1 MDNQKHDMVHE
12 NHSKKDRDS
21 EIENSIIFLNS
32 IMGKAT
38 GIILHFDTQTNILIG
53 ISTAISAF
61 AISNIKDGSAIF
73 STLAFF
79 SIISLAIGL
88 YAVHPPKFLRK
99 KGQRESLLYN
109 RKISGFKDSRE
120 YAEEIKKTI
129 DNKDS
134 IIEEYS
140 NEIYNIYK
148 YHYRPKRVLFK
159 ISRDFLIAGIL
170 ISVLVAILQ

>member
-1 MDNQKHDMVHE
+1 MDNQKHNMTHE
-12 NHSKKDRDS
+12 NRPEKASDS

-32 IMGKAT
+32 VMGKAT

-61 AISNIKDGSAIF
+61 AISNIKDGPAIF
-73 STLAFF
+73 SILAFF
-79 SIISLAIGL
+79 SIISVAVGL

-99 KGQRESLLYN
+99 KGQHESLLYN
-109 RKISGFKDSRE
+109 RKISGFRDSKE
-120 YAEEIKKTI
+120 YAEEIKKII
-129 DNKDS
+129 DNKEA

-148 YHYRPKRVLFK
+148 YHYSPKRVLFK
-159 ISRDFLIAGIL
+159 ISRNFLIAGIL
-170 ISVLVAILQ
+170 VSALVAILQ